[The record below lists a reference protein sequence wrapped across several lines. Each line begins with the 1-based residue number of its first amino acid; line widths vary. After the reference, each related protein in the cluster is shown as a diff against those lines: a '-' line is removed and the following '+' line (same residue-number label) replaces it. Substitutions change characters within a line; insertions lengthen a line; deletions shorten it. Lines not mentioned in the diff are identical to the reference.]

1 MVCFLKFIKMNEIFL
16 IVLIICTLI
25 TFIQFNKKLG
35 VVIVIPNSII
45 SPQEYISLESGY
57 KEVVCKNN
65 NCCWSA
71 TVTEFKNGTLVLSY
85 NQRNASHPNQITSTP
100 DHRVPTY
107 EQTKMK
113 YEFDFIYAY
122 A

>member
-16 IVLIICTLI
+16 IVLIICTLV
-25 TFIQFNKKLG
+25 TFIQFIKKLG
-35 VVIVIPNSII
+35 VVTVLPNSII

-71 TVTEFKNGTLVLSY
+71 TVTEFNNGTLILIY
-85 NQRNASHPNQITSTP
+85 NQCNASHPSKNTS
-100 DHRVPTY
+100 PTY

-113 YEFDFIYAY
+113 CEFDFIYT
-122 A
+122 